1 MLKRS
6 IAKLKL
12 ENKDPEQVQNIEQFS
27 IDLKLNLIL
36 NDVGLIDATAGANSV
51 VSYSKQKGKVCSFP
65 LSI

>member
-1 MLKRS
+1 MLKRL

-12 ENKDPEQVQNIEQFS
+12 ENKDPEQVQNVKQYS
-27 IDLKLNLIL
+27 IDLNLNFIL
-36 NDVGLIDATAGANSV
+36 KDIGLIDATAGAKSL